1 MTFCAIASKAAAG
14 AAGIVAAG
22 LLTATTAFAAAP
34 TFGRFGAMQQ
44 FVSASGQEVT
54 DYTVRDLLPSGH
66 NDGVWYSD
74 VTVKA
79 AKGDVT
85 PIVGDF
91 NARAANGATYT
102 SIEGANPYGLTNQS
116 LPHGAQATG
125 RIYFQVNNG
134 MPPDSVVYS
143 PGGAINLLTWQR

>member
-1 MTFCAIASKAAAG
+1 MTFSAITIKAAAG
-14 AAGIVAAG
+14 AAGITAAG

-34 TFGRFGAMQQ
+34 TFARFGTTEQ
-44 FVSASGQEVT
+44 FAGARGQEVT

-79 AKGDVT
+79 VKGDVT

-102 SIEGANPYGLTNQS
+102 SIEGANPYGLTNQP
-116 LPHGAQATG
+116 LRQGAQATG

-134 MPPDSVVYS
+134 APPDSVVYS
-143 PGGAINLLTWQR
+143 PGGAVNLLTWQG